1 MNKWKEGRGIEPK
14 TKKRRQVWKKKVEGG
29 KEKGRRKGA
38 REGERG
44 RP

>member
-14 TKKRRQVWKKKVEGG
+14 AEKRKQVWKKKVEGG
-29 KEKGRRKGA
+29 REKGGRKWA